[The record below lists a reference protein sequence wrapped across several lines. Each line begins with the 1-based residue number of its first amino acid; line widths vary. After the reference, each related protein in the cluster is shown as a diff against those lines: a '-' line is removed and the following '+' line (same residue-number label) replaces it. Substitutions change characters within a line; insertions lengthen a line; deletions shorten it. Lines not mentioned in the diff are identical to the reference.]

1 MDKLVRATAKD
12 GQVRIIAAI
21 TTDLVN
27 EGVAMHLCAPT
38 AAAALG
44 RMLTAGTL
52 MGTMLKS
59 KEDSLTFKLMVEEKL
74 RVW

>member
-27 EGVAMHLCAPT
+27 EGVIYIYVRLLQQQHLVGC
-38 AAAALG
+38 
-44 RMLTAGTL
+44 
-52 MGTMLKS
+52 
-59 KEDSLTFKLMVEEKL
+59 
-74 RVW
+74 